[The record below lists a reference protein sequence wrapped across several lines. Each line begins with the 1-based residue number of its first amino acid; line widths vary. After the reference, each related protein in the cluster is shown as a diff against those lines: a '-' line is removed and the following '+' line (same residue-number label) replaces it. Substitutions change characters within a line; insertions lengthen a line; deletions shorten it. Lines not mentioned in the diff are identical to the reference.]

1 MCCMLKTSD
10 GKKNFHFGGNL
21 WETYIIIDKLTK
33 ILKYIYIFIFCIRIY
48 FLKNV
53 LCIIYVY
60 TMYMCIFFKARVN
73 SKIKTYLARKKENE
87 HVVFAINLSK
97 IKKKKRVI
105 LQRRCSP

>member
-60 TMYMCIFFKARVN
+60 TIYMYIFFKARVS

-87 HVVFAINLSK
+87 HVVFANNLSK
-97 IKKKKRVI
+97 IKKKERVI

>member
-10 GKKNFHFGGNL
+10 EKKNFHFGGNL

-87 HVVFAINLSK
+87 HVVFANNLSK
-97 IKKKKRVI
+97 IKKKERVI